1 MLGYPRNIV
10 SMDALLRSI
19 ELRAR
24 QEKNPDDH
32 CFSLSTHPLF

>member
-1 MLGYPRNIV
+1 MLGYTRNIV

-24 QEKNPDDH
+24 QEKK
-32 CFSLSTHPLF
+32 SR